1 MKTIRNNKLLGIAV
15 GDKALL
21 VAEVSCSGNRCE
33 VAAAGQ
39 FNFGPGQSLQQPE
52 ALGQS
57 FGDFLKERGFST
69 RKAVFGLPA
78 KWILSKS
85 KEVPAAD
92 ERTVADML
100 RLQVEGDAMPE
111 LKDLVFDFTGHLS
124 QREGA
129 VLLVGT
135 PRKHLDQIAAFAEA
149 ARITPVAITASVAAL
164 ASATNRAR
172 KDALVLSLTQSG
184 AELAVQ
190 HGGFPSSM
198 RHIGSTSGGGAPL
211 LIGELR
217 RAASSLSR
225 NGHDNGNGLSYGS
238 ASTNG
243 NSRRDLVLWDD
254 LDSNNDSGLATCRT
268 AGESAGLNVVDGE
281 LSSIGVSATGSSGA
295 LRGTA
300 VAVALAAEAIQ
311 NRLAIDFLHTRLTP
325 PKEQRVDQR
334 IIIGVAAGV
343 ILVALIV
350 AAWWDVHSRQSQ
362 LDAIKGRDDAI
373 ATRVQDAQAFV
384 AKVDFAD
391 KFHADQAHGA
401 DCLVELTNLLDND
414 RLTYVTSF
422 TLHDTRKGVLSGK
435 SQNGASVV
443 SLLQK
448 LNLNKHFHDVEL
460 LDDRETT
467 NGVSFSISFVFDV
480 DGKQAAAVTPAPK
493 VGGRPVARPMNK

>member
-1 MKTIRNNKLLGIAV
+1 MKTIRNHKLLGIAV
-15 GDKALL
+15 GDKAML
-21 VAEVSCSGNRCE
+21 VAEVSCTGNRCE

-57 FGDFLKERGFST
+57 FADFLKERGFST

-92 ERTVADML
+92 ERTISDML

-111 LKDLVFDFTGHLS
+111 LKDLVFDFTGHS
-124 QREGA
+124 AHREGS

-135 PRKHLDQIAAFAEA
+135 PRKHLDQIAAFAQA
-149 ARITPVAITASVAAL
+149 AKITAVGVTASVAAL

-172 KDALVLSLTQSG
+172 KDALVLSVTHSG

-198 RHIGSTSGGGAPL
+198 RHIGSTTGSGAPL
-211 LIGELR
+211 LMGELR
-217 RAASSLSR
+217 RAASSLAR
-225 NGHDNGNGLSYGS
+225 NGHDRGVHGS
-238 ASTNG
+238 PSTNG

-254 LDSNNDSGLATCRT
+254 LNAGDEAGIATCRS
-268 AGESAGLNVVDGE
+268 AGESAGLNVVDGD
-281 LSSIGVSATGSSGA
+281 LSSIGVSAGPNGA

-325 PKEQRVDQR
+325 PKEQRYDQR
-334 IIIGVAAGV
+334 IVIGAAAALIIIAIAVAAF
-343 ILVALIV
+343 
-350 AAWWDVHSRQSQ
+350 WDLHSKQAT
-362 LDAIKGRDDAI
+362 LDEITGKDTAI
-373 ATRVQDAQAFV
+373 AGQVKAAKNFV
-384 AKVDFAD
+384 EKVDFAN
-391 KFHADQAHGA
+391 KFHTDEAHGA
-401 DCLVELTNLLDND
+401 DCLVELTNILDND

-435 SQNGASVV
+435 SRDGASVV
-443 SLLQK
+443 QLLQK
-448 LNLNKHFHDVEL
+448 LNLNKHFQNVEL

-467 NGVSFSISFVFDV
+467 NGVSFSISFLFDV
-480 DGKQAAAVTPAPK
+480 DGKQQAAAAPAAPK
-493 VGGRPVARPMNK
+493 GGGRPAATANNK

>member
-1 MKTIRNNKLLGIAV
+1 MKTIRNQKLLGIAV

-21 VAEVSCSGNRCE
+21 VAEVSCTGNRCE
-33 VAAAGQ
+33 VTAAGQ

-52 ALGQS
+52 ALGHS
-57 FGDFLKERGFST
+57 FADFLKERGFSS

-78 KWILSKS
+78 KWILTKS
-85 KEVPAAD
+85 KDVPAAD
-92 ERTVADML
+92 ERTISDML

-111 LKDLVFDFTGHLS
+111 LKDLVFDFTGHS
-124 QREGA
+124 PHREGA

-135 PRKHLDQIAAFAEA
+135 PRKHLDQIAAFAQA
-149 ARITPVAITASVAAL
+149 AKITPVAITASVAAL
-164 ASATNRAR
+164 ASVTNRAR
-172 KDALVLSLTQSG
+172 KDALVLSLTHSG

-211 LIGELR
+211 LVGELR

-225 NGHDNGNGLSYGS
+225 NGHDGANGLVYGS
-238 ASTNG
+238 PSTNG

-254 LDSNNDSGLATCRT
+254 LDSGDEAGIATCRT
-268 AGESAGLNVVDGE
+268 AGESAGLNVVDGD
-281 LSSIGVSATGSSGA
+281 LSSIGVSAGSNGA

-325 PKEQRVDQR
+325 PKEQRYDQR
-334 IIIGVAAGV
+334 LVIGIAAGL

-350 AAWWDVHSRQSQ
+350 AAFWDVHSQQAR
-362 LDAIKGRDDAI
+362 LDDINGKDLAI
-373 ATRVQDAQAFV
+373 ANQVKDAKNFV
-384 AKVDFAD
+384 ERVDFAD
-391 KFHADQAHGA
+391 RYHTDEAHGA
-401 DCLVELTNLLDND
+401 DCLVELTNILDND

-443 SLLQK
+443 SLLTK
-448 LNLNKHFHDVEL
+448 LNGNKHFHDVEL
-460 LDDRETT
+460 LDDRETA

-480 DGKQAAAVTPAPK
+480 DGKQQAAAAPAPK
-493 VGGRPVARPMNK
+493 VGGRPAVRPLNK